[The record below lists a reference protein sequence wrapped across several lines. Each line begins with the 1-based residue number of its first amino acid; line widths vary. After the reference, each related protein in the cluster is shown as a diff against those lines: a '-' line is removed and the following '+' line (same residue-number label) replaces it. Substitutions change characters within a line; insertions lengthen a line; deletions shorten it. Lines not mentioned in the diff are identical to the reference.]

1 MCQNNILTKNSRGH
15 SKLSMIKSK
24 GQQKDQQK
32 SSTPS
37 KQGIPKNK
45 HLKPNGSYSGK
56 ALHLGH

>member
-1 MCQNNILTKNSRGH
+1 
-15 SKLSMIKSK
+15 MIKSK